1 MNKDCNIIFTH
12 KDITCPAG
20 YEIID
25 NRKSD
30 LDHRLWS
37 EIAGMKIL
45 YDRIKKMED
54 DARNGNKT
62 AEIPEWINLNHYRRM
77 FDKDC
82 YHRVYVAQPLVFQCT
97 LAQHYQHFHN
107 IKDLSICGEALKET
121 FPHLVPTFEMVLNRN
136 ILIPYIIG
144 IMPTGQFMDYFT
156 FLYTVL
162 NKTLEKMNCK
172 TYEEVMERIK
182 TVEGYNVDVTGR
194 DNKPEYQVRILSF
207 LAERLAT
214 LYWTH
219 CSQQLPVFPAKVN
232 LLEEGQKI

>member
-1 MNKDCNIIFTH
+1 MNNYILTH
-12 KDITCPAG
+12 KDMGCPPG

-37 EIAGMKIL
+37 EVAGMKIL
-45 YDRIKKMED
+45 YDRFKKMED
-54 DARNGNKT
+54 DARNGNKS
-62 AEIPEWINLNHYRRM
+62 EEMPEWINLNHYRRM

-82 YHRVYVAQPLVFQCT
+82 YNRLYVAQPVVFQGT
-97 LAQHYQHFHN
+97 LAQHYQYFHN

-121 FPHLVPTFEMVLNRN
+121 YPHLVPTFEMVLNRN

-156 FLYTVL
+156 FLYNVL
-162 NKTLEKMNCK
+162 SKTLEKMNCK
-172 TYEEVMERIK
+172 IYEDVLERVK
-182 TVEGYNVDVTGR
+182 TTEGYNVNVKDR
-194 DNKPEYQVRILSF
+194 NNAPEYQARILSF

-214 LYWTH
+214 LYWTF
-219 CSQQLPVFPAKVN
+219 CSHQIPVFPAKVN
-232 LLEEGQKI
+232 LLEEGQTI